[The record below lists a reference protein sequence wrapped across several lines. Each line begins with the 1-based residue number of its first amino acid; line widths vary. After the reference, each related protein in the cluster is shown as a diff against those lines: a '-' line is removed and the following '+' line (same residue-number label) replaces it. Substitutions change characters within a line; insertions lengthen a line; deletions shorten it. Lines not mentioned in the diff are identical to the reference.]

1 MTHYYGYLIFV
12 HEDCPRNFDSASI
25 LESLEKFLFFWM
37 MLMLIPV
44 QIVTGILLYDLY
56 RTMPIIEKLGG
67 LRVIDG
73 FHLISAYLLMSALVI
88 HTYFHTLKKYGG
100 KLY

>member
-1 MTHYYGYLIFV
+1 
-12 HEDCPRNFDSASI
+12 
-25 LESLEKFLFFWM
+25 
-37 MLMLIPV
+37 
-44 QIVTGILLYDLY
+44 LYDLY

-73 FHLISAYLLMSALVI
+73 FHLTFAYLLMSAIVI

-100 KLY
+100 KPTF